1 MRRFGE
7 KLRILRKQHGM
18 TLKELARELGYNSYT
33 YINAIELGKK
43 QPSLELVVTI
53 ANLFNVSFDQLMRDE
68 LELD

>member
-1 MRRFGE
+1 MQRFGE

-18 TLKELARELGYNSYT
+18 TLKELARELGYSSYT

-43 QPSLELVVTI
+43 RPSLELVVTI